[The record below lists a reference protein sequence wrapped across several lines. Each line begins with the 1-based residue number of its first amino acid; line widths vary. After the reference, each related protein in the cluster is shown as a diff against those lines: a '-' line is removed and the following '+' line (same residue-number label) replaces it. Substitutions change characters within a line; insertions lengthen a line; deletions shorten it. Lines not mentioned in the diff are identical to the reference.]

1 MLNKDIEQG
10 EISNLA
16 AQSVHCVLNPVFM
29 VCVQALV
36 REAVCLFVCFVLFI
50 GVVERFVVDSADV
63 ESLGIITEEITMKS
77 HLERDRAEGL

>member
-1 MLNKDIEQG
+1 MLNKDSEQG

-29 VCVQALV
+29 VCVQALA
-36 REAVCLFVCFVLFI
+36 REAISQLVSFVLFI

-63 ESLGIITEEITMKS
+63 ESLGIIAEEMTMKS
-77 HLERDRAEGL
+77 HLERDRAEAP